1 MIPGPGWI
9 EIDVDAIAHNVA
21 TVRRELGT
29 TPLCAVVKAD
39 AYGHGVDLVLPVL
52 MAAGVDTIGVTANE
66 EAHGARRRGFR
77 GRILRVRP
85 ALREEIEDAAAADVE
100 EWAGGLAN
108 AREIDAAA
116 RAIGRRIRVHVSIN
130 ATGLSRDGVDLGAA
144 SGREELNAIGALPG
158 VHPIGV
164 CAHFPCEDER
174 DVAEGAEAFRIQSA
188 HTAELLGTDATDAL
202 ERHCAT
208 SFAALTVPASRFDL
222 ARVGAALYGDTSA
235 RTGPL
240 KQALRL
246 LSRVAAINVYPAG
259 STVGYD
265 RTHTTAR
272 ASRLAVVPIG
282 YADGFHR
289 VLGGR
294 AEVLV
299 GGRRAPVVDRHAM
312 NTVLIDITD
321 HPAVRVGDEVVL
333 AGAQGS
339 DAITMRDLEHASGQ
353 IAADLYT
360 AWGRLLPRRV
370 RGGEP
375 S

>member
-1 MIPGPGWI
+1 MTRGPGWI
-9 EIDVDAIAHNVA
+9 EVDVDAIVYNVA
-21 TVRRELGT
+21 TVLHELGP
-29 TPLCAVVKAD
+29 TPLCGVVKAD

-52 MAAGVDTIGVTANE
+52 MAAGVDMIGVTANE
-66 EAHGARRRGFR
+66 EAHSARRLGFR

-85 ALREEIEDAAAADVE
+85 ALREEIEDAASARGE
-100 EWAGGLAN
+100 EWVGGLAH

-116 RAIGRRIRVHVSIN
+116 RMIGRRIPAHVSIN
-130 ATGLSRDGVDLGAA
+130 ATGLSRDGVDLGRAG
-144 SGREELNAIGALPG
+144 GRDEVSAIGALPG
-158 VHPIGV
+158 LHPIGV

-174 DVAEGAEAFRIQSA
+174 DVAEGAEAFGSQSA
-188 HTAELLGTDATDAL
+188 EAVALLGPDTGRRV

-208 SFAALTVPASRFDL
+208 SFAALTVPASRFDR

-235 RTGPL
+235 RPGLLRP
-240 KQALRL
+240 ALRL
-246 LSRVAAINVYPAG
+246 LSRVAAVNVYPKG
-259 STVGYD
+259 STVGYE
-265 RTHTTAR
+265 RTHRTTR
-272 ASRLAVVPIG
+272 TSRLAVVPLG

-312 NTVLIDITD
+312 NTLIVDVTG
-321 HPAVRVGDEVVL
+321 HPGVQVGDEVVL
-333 AGAQGS
+333 AGAQGD
-339 DAITMRDLEHASGQ
+339 DAITMQDLERASGQ

-370 RGGEP
+370 RSGTP

>member
-1 MIPGPGWI
+1 MTRGPGWI
-9 EIDVDAIAHNVA
+9 EVDVDAIAYNVA
-21 TVRRELGT
+21 TVLHELGP
-29 TPLCAVVKAD
+29 TPLCGVVKAD

-52 MAAGVDTIGVTANE
+52 MAAGVDMIGVTANE
-66 EAHGARRRGFR
+66 EAHSARRLGFR

-85 ALREEIEDAAAADVE
+85 ALREEIEDAASARVE
-100 EWAGGLAN
+100 EWVGGLAH

-116 RAIGRRIRVHVSIN
+116 RMIGRRIPAHVSIN
-130 ATGLSRDGVDLGAA
+130 ATGLSRDGVDLGRAG
-144 SGREELNAIGALPG
+144 GRDEVSAIGALPG
-158 VHPIGV
+158 LHPIGV

-174 DVAEGAEAFRIQSA
+174 DVAEGAEAFGSQSA
-188 HTAELLGTDATDAL
+188 EAVALLGPDTGRRV

-208 SFAALTVPASRFDL
+208 SFAALTVPASRFDR

-235 RTGPL
+235 RPGLLRP
-240 KQALRL
+240 ALRL
-246 LSRVAAINVYPAG
+246 LSRVAAVNVYPKG
-259 STVGYD
+259 STVGYE
-265 RTHTTAR
+265 RTHRTTR
-272 ASRLAVVPIG
+272 TSRLAVVPLG

-312 NTVLIDITD
+312 NTLIVDVTG
-321 HPAVRVGDEVVL
+321 HPGVQVGDEVVL
-333 AGAQGS
+333 AGAQGD
-339 DAITMRDLEHASGQ
+339 DAITMQDLERASGQ

-360 AWGRLLPRRV
+360 AWGRLLARRV
-370 RGGEP
+370 RSGTP

>member
-1 MIPGPGWI
+1 MTRGPGWI
-9 EIDVDAIAHNVA
+9 EVDVDAIAHNVA
-21 TVRRELGT
+21 AVRRELGA
-29 TPLCAVVKAD
+29 TPLCGVVKAD

-52 MAAGVDTIGVTANE
+52 MAAGVDVIGVTANE
-66 EAHGARRRGFR
+66 EAHSARALGFR

-85 ALREEIEDAAAADVE
+85 ALREEIEDAASADVE
-100 EWAGGLAN
+100 EWAGGLAH

-116 RAIGRRIRVHVSIN
+116 RTIRRRIGVHVSIN
-130 ATGLSRDGVDLGAA
+130 ATGLSRDGVDLRGANG
-144 SGREELNAIGALPG
+144 SEEVNAIGALPG
-158 VHPIGV
+158 VRPVGI

-174 DVAEGAEAFRIQSA
+174 DVAEGAEEFRAQSA
-188 HTAELLGTDATDAL
+188 RAAELLGAEATGPI

-222 ARVGAALYGDTSA
+222 VRVGAALYGDTSA
-235 RTGPL
+235 RTVPL
-240 KQALRL
+240 KPALRL
-246 LSRVAAINVYPAG
+246 LSRIAAVNVYPSG

-265 RTHTTAR
+265 RTHRTAR
-272 ASRLAVVPIG
+272 ISRLAVVPIG

-299 GGRRAPVVDRHAM
+299 RGRRAPVVDRHAM
-312 NTVLIDITD
+312 NTLLVDITD
-321 HPAVRVGDEVVL
+321 HPAARVGDEVVL

-339 DAITMRDLEHASGQ
+339 DAITLRDLELASGQ

-360 AWGRLLPRRV
+360 AWGRLLPRAPV
-370 RGGEP
+370 GEP